1 MLEVKKGIKNKPE
14 NTIALL
20 CSGGVCVVGFGFS
33 VVLIFFFWL
42 VGVFLIKKKKN
53 PSYAF
58 ILHTTHGSSSSSSRS
73 ILDVGECQEWLLY
86 RIECELVFSLE
97 EP

>member
-33 VVLIFFFWL
+33 VVLIFFFW
-42 VGVFLIKKKKN
+42 VGWGFFN
-53 PSYAF
+53 
-58 ILHTTHGSSSSSSRS
+58 
-73 ILDVGECQEWLLY
+73 
-86 RIECELVFSLE
+86 
-97 EP
+97 